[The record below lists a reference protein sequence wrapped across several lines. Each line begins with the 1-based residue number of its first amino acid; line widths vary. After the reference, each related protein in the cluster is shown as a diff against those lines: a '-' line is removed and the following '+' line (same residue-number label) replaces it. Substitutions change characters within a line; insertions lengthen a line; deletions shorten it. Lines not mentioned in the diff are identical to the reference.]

1 MIDNCFITQ
10 WIVCEITL
18 QNQIG
23 YVVIIFRSPTES
35 VSEFEEFLSNFD
47 KILDHIKEFR
57 PSFTVVLGDFGIY

>member
-18 QNQIG
+18 QNQKG
-23 YVVIIFRSPTES
+23 YVVIIFRSPSES

-57 PSFTVVLGDFGIY
+57 PSFTVVLGDFRIY